1 MTSRDGI
8 YLRELP
14 AWAADIFPHME
25 MRGPDDVTVADVAQR
40 YPLSLRAVR
49 SQLQA
54 RVRAGE
60 LLELWVYDPDHS
72 RKKIKVYRPALAQ
85 GPASQPAQADKRD
98 RVPKTVRKG
107 KGRR

>member
-14 AWAADIFPHME
+14 AWAVDLFPHME

-85 GPASQPAQADKRD
+85 GPTPQPAQTDKRD
-98 RVPKTVRKG
+98 RVPKKVHKG
-107 KGRR
+107 KVR

>member
-1 MTSRDGI
+1 
-8 YLRELP
+8 
-14 AWAADIFPHME
+14 ME

-40 YPLSLRAVR
+40 YPLSARAVR

-60 LLELWVYDPDHS
+60 LLELWVYDPAHT

-85 GPASQPAQADKRD
+85 GPTPQPAQPVHNTG
-98 RVPKTVRKG
+98 VPKKVRKG